1 MKEMFSEMD
10 RRFTGL
16 ENEIKEVRSEL
27 TEKINSIETKVD
39 KIELKLENETNK
51 NIQILVDGH
60 LQNTEKLQKLD
71 TMAEDIDVLKF
82 DVDVIKAVVTTHSSK
97 LQAMKKAL

>member
-1 MKEMFSEMD
+1 MTEESKEIINVMKEMFSEMD
-10 RRFTGL
+10 RRFIGL
-16 ENEIKEVRSEL
+16 ENEIKEV
-27 TEKINSIETKVD
+27 NM
-39 KIELKLENETNK
+39 KIENEINK

-71 TMAEDIDVLKF
+71 TMAEDIEVLKF

>member
-1 MKEMFSEMD
+1 MTEESKEIINVMKEMFSEMD
-10 RRFTGL
+10 RRFIGL
-16 ENEIKEVRSEL
+16 ENEIKEVKNEIK
-27 TEKINSIETKVD
+27 EVNM
-39 KIELKLENETNK
+39 KIENEINK

-60 LQNTEKLQKLD
+60 LQNTAKLQKLD
-71 TMAEDIDVLKF
+71 TMAEDIDILKF

>member
-1 MKEMFSEMD
+1 MTEESKEIINVMKEMFSEMD
-10 RRFTGL
+10 RRFIGL
-16 ENEIKEVRSEL
+16 ENEIKEVRNEIK
-27 TEKINSIETKVD
+27 EVNM
-39 KIELKLENETNK
+39 KLENETNK